1 MLLILKKQKLK
12 IIKQISNDYTV
23 KVENKLYICKPRGKF
38 RNLHITPLVGDNVV
52 IDKENNYILEVCD
65 RKNELDRPSV
75 ANIDQVVIVTSVK
88 IPDFSSNL
96 LDKLLTIIEFNNIKP
111 IICFTKLDLLNDS
124 ELKTIKVIMNYY
136 KNIGYEVYSNTDQD
150 LKNIFKDKI
159 TVFAGQSGAG
169 KSSLLNR
176 LDESLNLEIGEVSI
190 ALGRGKHTT
199 RHTELIQVLG
209 GLIADT
215 PGFSSLDFK
224 GMKKSDIRDNFIEFN
239 EYKEYCEYKD
249 CMHINELKCGI
260 KEKVENNTIMKSRY
274 ENYLKFVEKGEL

>member
-1 MLLILKKQKLK
+1 MIGK

-23 KVENKLYICKPRGKF
+23 KVDDKLYVCKARGKF
-38 RNLHITPLVGDNVV
+38 RNLNITPLVVDNVV
-52 IDKENNYILEVCD
+52 IDEENNYILEILD
-65 RKNELDRPSV
+65 RKNELIRPSV

-111 IICFTKLDLLNDS
+111 VICFTKLDLLNET
-124 ELKTIKVIMNYY
+124 ELNSIKEIMDYY
-136 KNIGYEVYSNTDQD
+136 RKIGYEVYSNTDLS

-176 LDESLNLEIGEVSI
+176 LDSTLNLEIGEVSI
-190 ALGRGKHTT
+190 ALGRGRHTT
-199 RHTELIQVLG
+199 RHTELIEVLDG
-209 GLIADT
+209 FIADT
-215 PGFSSLDFK
+215 PGFSSIDFRD
-224 GMKKSDIRDNFIEFN
+224 MKKSDIRDNFIEFN
-239 EYKEYCEYKD
+239 EYREYCEYKD
-249 CMHINELKCGI
+249 CMHINELKCKI
-260 KEKVENNTIMKSRY
+260 KDMVEDNTIMKSRY

>member
-1 MLLILKKQKLK
+1 MIGK

-23 KVENKLYICKPRGKF
+23 KVEDELYICKARGKF
-38 RNLHITPLVGDNVV
+38 RNMHITPLVGDNVV
-52 IDKENNYILEVCD
+52 IDKENNYILEILD

-111 IICFTKLDLLNDS
+111 IICFTKLDLLKDE
-124 ELKTIKVIMNYY
+124 ELKAIQDIMSYY
-136 KNIGYEVYSNTDQD
+136 RSIGYEVYSNTDTN
-150 LKNIFKDKI
+150 LKSIFKDKI

-176 LDESLNLEIGEVSI
+176 LDNTLNLEIGEVSI

-199 RHTELIQVLG
+199 RHTELIQILD

-215 PGFSSLDFK
+215 PGFSSIDFK

-239 EYKEYCEYKD
+239 EYREHCEYKD
-249 CMHINELKCGI
+249 CMHINELKCAI
-260 KEKVENNTIMKSRY
+260 KEKIEDNTIMKSRY
-274 ENYLKFVEKGEL
+274 DNYLKFVEKGEL